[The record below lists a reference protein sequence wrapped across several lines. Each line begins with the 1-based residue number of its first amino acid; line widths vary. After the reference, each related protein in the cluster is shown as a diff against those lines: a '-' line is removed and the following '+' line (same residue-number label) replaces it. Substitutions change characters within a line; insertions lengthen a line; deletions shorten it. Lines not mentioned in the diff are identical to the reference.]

1 MTNLQLKEILGKLD
15 QSELLGGHTDAHI
28 DGHADSGVDLE
39 TVPPV
44 MLGIMGG
51 NFRRKNVYNT

>member
-28 DGHADSGVDLE
+28 DGHADSGVDV
-39 TVPPV
+39 TPWS
-44 MLGIMGG
+44 
-51 NFRRKNVYNT
+51 